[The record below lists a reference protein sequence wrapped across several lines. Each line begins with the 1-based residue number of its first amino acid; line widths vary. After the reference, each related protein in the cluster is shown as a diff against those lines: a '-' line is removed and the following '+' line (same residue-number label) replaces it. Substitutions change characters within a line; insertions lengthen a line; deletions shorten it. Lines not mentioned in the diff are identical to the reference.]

1 MRAPHGV
8 DLTPERGRTLGL
20 VGESGGA
27 KSIAR
32 LAAPGLPGALAP
44 GRGSATFEGREPV
57 GMPERRLTGVRGGRE
72 SPIFRDPPSAPNPVQ
87 RIGRRIGGA
96 LRPHRGLS
104 GRAAMAEAGRLLDR
118 VGIADAGQRLNE
130 HPHEPSG
137 GMTQRAMIAMARP
150 ASRTS
155 CSRTRRPP
163 P

>member
-57 GMPERRLTGVRGGRE
+57 GMPADRHPRRARVADLPGPAERAE
-72 SPIFRDPPSAPNPVQ
+72 P
-87 RIGRRIGGA
+87 GA
-96 LRPHRGLS
+96 AH
-104 GRAAMAEAGRLLDR
+104 
-118 VGIADAGQRLNE
+118 
-130 HPHEPSG
+130 
-137 GMTQRAMIAMARP
+137 RP
-150 ASRTS
+150 AD
-155 CSRTRRPP
+155 RRGAA
-163 P
+163 